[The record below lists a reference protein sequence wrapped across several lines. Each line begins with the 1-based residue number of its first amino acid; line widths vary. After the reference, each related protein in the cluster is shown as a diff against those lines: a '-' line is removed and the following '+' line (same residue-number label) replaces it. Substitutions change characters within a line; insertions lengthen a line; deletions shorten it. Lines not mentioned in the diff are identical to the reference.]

1 MVCAAFDHV
10 NQQQVAIKRI
20 NGVTQEET
28 DCRRTLREMLL
39 LRHFTHEH
47 IISLKDVYTPAV
59 NMHNFQE
66 VYFVT
71 DLMEFDLHQLIS
83 SNQPIS
89 ADHTRYLTYQLL
101 NGLKYIHSAGVLH
114 RDLKPSNIL
123 LTQECQL
130 KICDLGL
137 ARDAPRTP
145 YTQNR
150 ISSYTATRWYRA
162 PEIMFGAPYTSAVD
176 VWSVGCIVA
185 EILLR
190 RPIFPGR
197 TYEEQLVKV
206 AQTLGPPPP
215 DLLKSLA
222 PPAARKFAQSR
233 LSHFPKRDVRNLF
246 PYAPQALCDLLAR
259 MFEYDPSKRIT
270 VVDALTHP
278 YLVAVSI
285 GPRTGSVGIAS
296 VPL

>member
-1 MVCAAFDHV
+1 
-10 NQQQVAIKRI
+10 
-20 NGVTQEET
+20 
-28 DCRRTLREMLL
+28 MLL

-150 ISSYTATRWYRA
+150 ITSYTATRWYRA

-176 VWSVGCIVA
+176 VLECWLYC
-185 EILLR
+185 
-190 RPIFPGR
+190 GR
-197 TYEEQLVKV
+197 DITSKTHFSGKNVR
-206 AQTLGPPPP
+206 G
-215 DLLKSLA
+215 
-222 PPAARKFAQSR
+222 AARQSGTNPW
-233 LSHFPKRDVRNLF
+233 STT
-246 PYAPQALCDLLAR
+246 
-259 MFEYDPSKRIT
+259 S
-270 VVDALTHP
+270 
-278 YLVAVSI
+278 
-285 GPRTGSVGIAS
+285 
-296 VPL
+296 